1 MIKIGIIGM
10 GNRGKLFAQTI
21 KDNPHAE
28 VAAVAELNEELLK
41 TVADEYSAKPYTDY
55 IAMMDSEGLDIIIV
69 TLPDHLHKK
78 PVLEAAARKIN
89 IMVEK
94 PLATSVSDA
103 EEMADAIKNAGI
115 KCLVAFEN
123 RWNPPFV
130 AAKNAVDSGEIG
142 DVQAM
147 NVRLNDT
154 IFVPTKMIPW
164 VNGNS
169 SPAWFLQSHMADMA
183 SWLSGKKVKQVYAV
197 GSKKILIEMGC
208 DTYDTIQTMLT
219 YEDGTNATLTTS
231 WILPEGLPTVFDGK
245 FELIGSRGAS
255 YVDLVSPVTSKVS
268 GERYNVEVT
277 LTSVVHG
284 KIFGA
289 PCYMLNSFIENVRLD
304 TEPMVDLED
313 GIANTKVICA
323 VHESVETGKIIEL

>member
-1 MIKIGIIGM
+1 LLKIGIIGL
-10 GNRGKLFAQTI
+10 GNRGKLFAQTVR
-21 KDNPHAE
+21 DNPYAE
-28 VAAVAELNEELLK
+28 VTAVSDLKEELLK
-41 TVADEYSAKPYTDY
+41 SVADEYSAKPYTDY
-55 IAMMDSEGLDIIIV
+55 ISMMDSENIDIVVV

-103 EEMADAIKNAGI
+103 EEMVDAIKDAGI

-123 RWNPPFV
+123 RWNPPFIAV
-130 AAKNAVDSGEIG
+130 KDAVDSGELG

-169 SPAWFLQSHMADMA
+169 SPAWFLQSHMVDMA

-197 GSKKILIEMGC
+197 GSKKILPALGC
-208 DTYDTIQTMLT
+208 DTYDTLQTVLT
-219 YEDGTNATLTTS
+219 YEDGTNATISTS

-245 FELIGSRGAS
+245 FEIIGSRGAS

-277 LTSVVHG
+277 LTSQVHG

-289 PCYMLNSFIENVRLD
+289 PCYMLNSFIDNIREN

-313 GIANTKVICA
+313 GVTNTKVICA
-323 VHESVETGKIIEL
+323 VHESAETGEIIKL